1 MKELSQKDLKV
12 IGKFCGDVYLKKL
25 DSIQKKRTDN
35 LVKVVNTGMVSAG
48 KSSLYNALIDSTDE
62 FFTIGASPR
71 TTIKANY
78 YDYGSI
84 SYIDT
89 PGIDAKVED
98 DALAFNMVIEAD
110 IIMMIHNV
118 RTGPLHKSEVDWLK
132 RIADNIPDLSMRKDR
147 MIFVFSWKDTRE
159 RESGYDLLIE
169 NLKKQVFEIVGVEIP
184 CFEISVEKYRQGVA
198 KGKQVLV
205 DKSGVQELK
214 KYLEDYATSY
224 LERKKEINNRE
235 YDATLYEVK
244 NYLQMLIQ
252 EKEQK
257 TEEIYERAYNNQRA
271 RRSAWDNVFEHFSW
285 IRCRLTELEEELKN
299 M

>member
-62 FFTIGASPR
+62 FFKIGASR

-89 PGIDAKVED
+89 PGIDVKVED

-159 RESGYDLLIE
+159 RESGYGPLIE
-169 NLKKQVFEIVGVEIP
+169 DLKKQVFEIVGVEIP
-184 CFEISVEKYRQGVA
+184 CFEVSVEKYRQGVA